1 MGNNDENMVST
12 SAISEEVVYI
22 TPVNNVLTLKTN
34 GKQHSEVS
42 SATTI
47 NLPNVNSVLDITLF
61 LNCINNIEVTF
72 HTSADNQTVELD
84 KGYHKIELSYF
95 GDWIIRC

>member
-1 MGNNDENMVST
+1 MTHNDENMVSAL
-12 SAISEEVVYI
+12 AISEEVIYI
-22 TPVNNVLTLKTN
+22 TPVNDVLTLKTD

-42 SATTI
+42 TATTI
-47 NLPNVNSVLDITLF
+47 KLPSIDYVLDITLY

-84 KGYHKIELSYF
+84 KGYHKLEMSYF